1 MKQNETRLSVGVDV
15 SKQRLDVFELGSG
28 EAYSIPNTLE
38 SVEQWLD
45 RFQIPIRVAIE
56 PTNSYHELVTQAA
69 HARGHQ
75 VYLVD
80 PHRLAH
86 YRHGVG
92 QRVKAD
98 RQDAQWLA
106 RYLEREV
113 SELRIWA
120 PVTPAEQGF
129 WRLLRRRAT
138 LVRAKVQ
145 LHHSLVD
152 VGSLQADVDV
162 LLKDLDQLLHKM
174 DRALMA
180 EAKRLGWAAEVARCR
195 ALPGVGPLTA
205 VALVA
210 LYHRG
215 EFVRADAF
223 IAFMGMDV
231 RVRESGQWRGRR
243 KLTKKGDPE
252 IRRLLFNAAMQARRS
267 PLWEPYYLAL
277 RQRGL
282 SATAAFVA
290 LGRKLAR
297 VCFAL
302 LKNGT
307 EFNPNLR
314 SGACVTT

>member
-1 MKQNETRLSVGVDV
+1 MKQNETSLTIGVDV
-15 SKQRLDVFELGSG
+15 SKQRLEVFELGSG
-28 EAYSIPNTLE
+28 EASSMPNSLDAI
-38 SVEQWLD
+38 EQWLD
-45 RFQIPIRVAIE
+45 RFQIPMRVAIE
-56 PTNSYHELVTQAA
+56 PTNRYHELVTQAA

-75 VYLVD
+75 VYLID
-80 PHRLAH
+80 PQPLAH
-86 YRHGVG
+86 YRQGVG

-113 SELRIWA
+113 SDLRVWE
-120 PVTPAEQGF
+120 PQTPAEQGF

-152 VGSLQADVDV
+152 WGSLQADVDV
-162 LLKDLDQLLHKM
+162 LLKNIDQVLHKM

-180 EAKRLGWAAEVARCR
+180 EAKHLGWAAEVARCR

-205 VALVA
+205 LALVA

-297 VCFAL
+297 VCSAL
-302 LKNGT
+302 LKNET

-314 SGACVTT
+314 SGACATT

>member
-1 MKQNETRLSVGVDV
+1 MKQDETRATVGIDV
-15 SKQRLDVFELGSG
+15 CKHRLDIFELGSS
-28 EAYSIPNTLE
+28 EAYSIPNSLDAI
-38 SVEQWLD
+38 EQWLD
-45 RFQIPIRVAIE
+45 RFQNPTQVAVE
-56 PTNSYHELVTQAA
+56 STNRYHELVTQAA

-80 PHRLAH
+80 PHRLTH
-86 YRHGVG
+86 YRAGVG

-98 RQDAQWLA
+98 RQDAQLLA

-113 SELRIWA
+113 SDLREWTPI
-120 PVTPAEQGF
+120 TPAEQGF
-129 WRLLRRRAT
+129 WRLLRRRST

-145 LHHSLVD
+145 LHQSLVD
-152 VGSLQADVDV
+152 LESLQADVDV
-162 LLKDLDQLLHKM
+162 LLNNLDRLLHKM
-174 DRALMA
+174 DRALMVEA
-180 EAKRLGWAAEVARCR
+180 ERMGWAAEVARCR

-205 VALVA
+205 LALVA

-215 EFVRADAF
+215 EFARADAF

-252 IRRLLFNAAMQARRS
+252 VRRLLFNAAMQARRS

-282 SATAAFVA
+282 SSTAAFVA

-307 EFNPNLR
+307 EFNPELR
-314 SGACVTT
+314 LRACAST

>member
-1 MKQNETRLSVGVDV
+1 MARIQ
-15 SKQRLDVFELGSG
+15 
-28 EAYSIPNTLE
+28 
-38 SVEQWLD
+38 
-45 RFQIPIRVAIE
+45 VAIE
-56 PTNSYHELVTQAA
+56 STSSYHELVAQAT

-86 YRHGVG
+86 YRASVG

-98 RQDAQWLA
+98 RQDAQLLA

-113 SELRIWA
+113 GELRVWVPITA
-120 PVTPAEQGF
+120 AEQGF

-138 LVRAKVQ
+138 LVRAQVQ
-145 LHHSLVD
+145 LHHSLVELD
-152 VGSLQADVDV
+152 SLQADVDT
-162 LLKDLDQLLHKM
+162 LLKNLDQLVHKI
-174 DRALMA
+174 DRALMT
-180 EAKRLGWAAEVARCR
+180 EAKRIGWAAQFARCR

-205 VALVA
+205 LALVA

-252 IRRLLFNAAMQARRS
+252 VRRLLFNAAMQARRS

-290 LGRKLAR
+290 LARKLVR

-307 EFNPNLR
+307 EFNPELR
-314 SGACVTT
+314 LRTCPMT

>member
-1 MKQNETRLSVGVDV
+1 MKQNETSLTIGVDV
-15 SKQRLDVFELGSG
+15 SKQRLEVFELGSG
-28 EAYSIPNTLE
+28 EASSMPNSLDAI
-38 SVEQWLD
+38 EQWLD
-45 RFQIPIRVAIE
+45 RFQIPMRVAIE
-56 PTNSYHELVTQAA
+56 PTNRYHELVTQAA

-75 VYLVD
+75 VYLID
-80 PHRLAH
+80 PQPLAH
-86 YRHGVG
+86 YRQGVG

-113 SELRIWA
+113 SDLRVWE
-120 PVTPAEQGF
+120 PQTPAEQGF

-152 VGSLQADVDV
+152 WGSLQADVDV
-162 LLKDLDQLLHKM
+162 LLKNIDQVLHKM

-180 EAKRLGWAAEVARCR
+180 EAKHLGWAAEVARCR

-205 VALVA
+205 LALVA

-290 LGRKLAR
+290 LSRKLAR

-302 LKNGT
+302 LKNET

-314 SGACVTT
+314 SGACATT

>member
-1 MKQNETRLSVGVDV
+1 MKQNETSLTIGVDV

-28 EAYSIPNTLE
+28 EASSMPNSLDAI
-38 SVEQWLD
+38 EQWLD
-45 RFQIPIRVAIE
+45 RFQIPMRVAIE
-56 PTNSYHELVTQAA
+56 PTNRFHELVTQAA

-75 VYLVD
+75 VYLID
-80 PHRLAH
+80 PQRLAH
-86 YRHGVG
+86 YRQGVG

-98 RQDAQWLA
+98 RQDAQLLA

-113 SELRIWA
+113 SDLRVWE
-120 PVTPAEQGF
+120 PQTPAEQGF

-152 VGSLQADVDV
+152 LGSLQAEVDV
-162 LLKDLDQLLHKM
+162 LLKNIDQVLHKM

-180 EAKRLGWAAEVARCR
+180 EAKLLGWAAEVARCR

-205 VALVA
+205 LALVA

-252 IRRLLFNAAMQARRS
+252 IRRRLFNAAMQARRS

-302 LKNGT
+302 LKNET

-314 SGACVTT
+314 SGACATT

>member
-1 MKQNETRLSVGVDV
+1 MKQNETSLTIGVDV
-15 SKQRLDVFELGSG
+15 SKQRLEVFELGSG
-28 EAYSIPNTLE
+28 EASSMPNSLYAI
-38 SVEQWLD
+38 EQWLD
-45 RFQIPIRVAIE
+45 RFQIPMRVAIE
-56 PTNSYHELVTQAA
+56 PTNRYHELVTQAA

-75 VYLVD
+75 VYLID
-80 PHRLAH
+80 PQPLAH
-86 YRHGVG
+86 YRQGVG

-113 SELRIWA
+113 SDLRVWE
-120 PVTPAEQGF
+120 PQTPAEQGF

-152 VGSLQADVDV
+152 WGSLQADVDV
-162 LLKDLDQLLHKM
+162 LLKNIDQVLHKM

-180 EAKRLGWAAEVARCR
+180 EAKHLGWAAEVARCR

-205 VALVA
+205 LALVA

-267 PLWEPYYLAL
+267 PLWEPDYLAL

-290 LGRKLAR
+290 LSRKLAR

-302 LKNGT
+302 LKNET

-314 SGACVTT
+314 SGACATT

>member
-1 MKQNETRLSVGVDV
+1 MKQDETRMTVGVDV

-28 EAYSIPNTLE
+28 EAYSIPNSLDAI
-38 SVEQWLD
+38 EQWLD
-45 RFQIPIRVAIE
+45 RFQTPIRVAIE

-80 PHRLAH
+80 PHRLAR
-86 YRHGVG
+86 YRQGVG
-92 QRVKAD
+92 RRVKAD
-98 RQDAQWLA
+98 RQDAQLLA
-106 RYLEREV
+106 RYLELEV
-113 SELRIWA
+113 SELRRWE
-120 PVTPAEQGF
+120 PLTPAEQGF
-129 WRLLRRRAT
+129 WRLLKRRST

-162 LLKDLDQLLHKM
+162 LLKDLDRLLHKM

-180 EAKRLGWAAEVARCR
+180 EAKRLGWAAQVARCR

-205 VALVA
+205 LALVA

-290 LGRKLAR
+290 LGR
-297 VCFAL
+297 
-302 LKNGT
+302 
-307 EFNPNLR
+307 
-314 SGACVTT
+314 

>member
-1 MKQNETRLSVGVDV
+1 MKQDKTRITIGVDV

-28 EAYSIPNTLE
+28 EAYSIPNSLDAI
-38 SVEQWLD
+38 EQWLD
-45 RFQIPIRVAIE
+45 RFKITMRVAIK
-56 PTNSYHELVTQAA
+56 PTNSHHELVTQAA

-75 VYLVD
+75 VYLID
-80 PHRLAH
+80 PHRLAD
-86 YRHGVG
+86 YRAGVG

-98 RQDAQWLA
+98 RQDAQLLA

-113 SELRIWA
+113 SDLRIWA
-120 PVTPAEQGF
+120 PITPAEQGF
-129 WRLLRRRAT
+129 WRLLRRRST

-152 VGSLQADVDV
+152 LGSLQADVDV
-162 LLKDLDQLLHKM
+162 LLKDLDQLLHKT

-205 VALVA
+205 LALVA

-252 IRRLLFNAAMQARRS
+252 IRRLRTGAKWWARNFLRRWS
-267 PLWEPYYLAL
+267 TAL
-277 RQRGL
+277 RSRLPPVPPYSSG
-282 SATAAFVA
+282 VA
-290 LGRKLAR
+290 PPR
-297 VCFAL
+297 
-302 LKNGT
+302 
-307 EFNPNLR
+307 
-314 SGACVTT
+314 